1 MKDIVESVLD
11 GYNGSIIASGQTGSG
26 KTFTIE
32 GTEKNQ
38 GIIPRAARMIFERE
52 YISGGEVAPIID
64 FNIAIIWNWGR
75 GIMQIQTPCM
85 GKSYKYNYVEEY
97 GLTVRI

>member
-1 MKDIVESVLD
+1 MLD

-32 GTEKNQ
+32 GTEENQ

-52 YISGGEVAPIID
+52 YISGGEVAPII
-64 FNIAIIWNWGR
+64 
-75 GIMQIQTPCM
+75 
-85 GKSYKYNYVEEY
+85 
-97 GLTVRI
+97 

>member
-32 GTEKNQ
+32 GTEDNQ

-52 YISGGEVAPIID
+52 YIRVEQVGPITD
-64 FNIAIIWNWGR
+64 FNIAIWNLPWENALR
-75 GIMQIQTPCM
+75 N
-85 GKSYKYNYVEEY
+85 SYK
-97 GLTVRI
+97 